1 MFLCIAPSQPWMPTG
16 KLAPGRARG
25 TPFQTTGSAD
35 AGSMFVGEGR
45 RSRSC
50 TFADRDHS
58 AGPGKGLAENN
69 LGGRT
74 RRSPPP
80 GFTDKRQE
88 SLKSF
93 LEEERLPQDHHLLVG
108 REALGLE
115 LAPEHARSNR
125 TSGVIGTVPGN
136 LVQTGV
142 ARLVHERTDLATVDV
157 EDRQLDRTRL
167 RQRETEDRTRVER
180 VRRVLIETRDPRLG
194 DLRIP
199 DLSHVAR
206 LLAERRDVGRTAVDP
221 LETSGELVHD
231 RVDDVR

>member
-1 MFLCIAPSQPWMPTG
+1 
-16 KLAPGRARG
+16 
-25 TPFQTTGSAD
+25 
-35 AGSMFVGEGR
+35 
-45 RSRSC
+45 
-50 TFADRDHS
+50 
-58 AGPGKGLAENN
+58 
-69 LGGRT
+69 
-74 RRSPPP
+74 
-80 GFTDKRQE
+80 TDKRQE

-231 RVDDVR
+231 RVDDVRGVAHALFDRIARGEVVVRDSVEDDAIVRTAGHFTSDLRVVGVAAVEVDVGTVADAA